1 MLLLLSETKS
11 VFVDSLSMNI
21 NLKVYYFNE
30 IRWNGYRLVSVLEY
44 INITRTPT
52 SLFCLL
58 VVLDNSNKDDRGK
71 WGRSGLYEITNEF
84 LALVVQIKVVLVQIK
99 CYDIDLLI
107 YPSTDIINCVGIQ

>member
-1 MLLLLSETKS
+1 M
-11 VFVDSLSMNI
+11 
-21 NLKVYYFNE
+21 
-30 IRWNGYRLVSVLEY
+30 SVLEY
-44 INITRTPT
+44 INITRTTT

-71 WGRSGLYEITNEF
+71 ITNEF

-107 YPSTDIINCVGIQ
+107 YPSIDIINCVGIQ